1 LSNRRLA
8 VCVTSLCLQGRV
20 PALAGRRN
28 IRHLPF
34 QRVAGRAEAQG
45 EDLLIPA
52 GTANCVWTPFFKAL
66 FLRFQLGVVFA
77 DQHLDLRRTRL
88 GESSPVKVNF
98 SFTKTLVGEAL
109 AEAKR
114 YVDNAVACL

>member
-1 LSNRRLA
+1 MSVRGLLR
-8 VCVTSLCLQGRV
+8 

-66 FLRFQLGVVFA
+66 FLRFQLGVVLA
-77 DQHLDLRRTRL
+77 DERLDLRRTRL
-88 GESSPVKVNF
+88 GES
-98 SFTKTLVGEAL
+98 
-109 AEAKR
+109 R
-114 YVDNAVACL
+114 R